1 MGASRPRD
9 SQSVPTATVLVIPAT
24 QRLIVLKVAGATT
37 MALASGT
44 LSGSSGSR
52 HRWRTGKPVMA
63 SSSGASM
70 NASASRGG
78 GDGDLPAGRLC
89 ELYEVL
95 DVGGGGR
102 GADDHVEHAAGLLLA
117 HPCHLAT
124 VSDKAVIPVWRTRR
138 CRLLRG
144 LRRSVAEGGEQLGG
158 GAVLGG
164 LEVGVGP
171 QSHVRAGV
179 AGPAGRGAPVH
190 TLGDQVGDHQVPK
203 VVQAAA
209 QPERSSQGGELVA
222 DQGWRERPG
231 PVRLPAEHVGAGR
244 EPE

>member
-24 QRLIVLKVAGATT
+24 HRLIVLKVAGATT

-70 NASASRGG
+70 NASASGVAVTATSQPAACASFTRSWTWAAGG
-78 GDGDLPAGRLC
+78 AAQTTT
-89 ELYEVL
+89 YSVA
-95 DVGGGGR
+95 R
-102 GADDHVEHAAGLLLA
+102 GACSPIRVTSL
-117 HPCHLAT
+117 T
-124 VSDKAVIPVWRTRR
+124 VSDEAVIPVWRTRR

-144 LRRSVAEGGEQLGG
+144 LRRGVAEGGEQLGG

-171 QSHVRAGV
+171 QRHVRAG
-179 AGPAGRGAPVH
+179 AAGRGAPVH
-190 TLGDQVGDHQVPK
+190 ALGDQ
-203 VVQAAA
+203 
-209 QPERSSQGGELVA
+209 
-222 DQGWRERPG
+222 
-231 PVRLPAEHVGAGR
+231 
-244 EPE
+244 